1 MNITSSSEYPA
12 FPMSSSD
19 FSSMATGNTPYD
31 IISAHFASRLTSNEN
46 GYCTPSS
53 LWSCPPSPTSSID
66 TSKAG
71 DSHDDGHSTAS
82 ASEDSAMSAQKGR
95 RANRYKNCS
104 ESVLSVSSSSD
115 HGIITRMP
123 LIPLAQK
130 RRAQNRANQRAYR
143 KRKEQRLE
151 ELQQQLDDMSQKND
165 ALCCAYRLLV
175 NECSRLRA
183 NQMSVGQPAAAA
195 WDLNGAGNL
204 ALDMAA
210 LNTYRVAPMSTSS
223 PVPESYLDFPGSPD
237 KLWSPF
243 SS

>member
-1 MNITSSSEYPA
+1 MNSTSSPEYPA
-12 FPMSSSD
+12 YAMPSGL
-19 FSSMATGNTPYD
+19 SSMATGTTPYD
-31 IISAHFASRLTSNEN
+31 IISAHFASRLASNEN
-46 GYCTPSS
+46 GYCTPLSF
-53 LWSCPPSPTSSID
+53 WSCPPSPTSSID

-71 DSHDDGHSTAS
+71 DSHDDGHSTTS
-82 ASEDSAMSAQKGR
+82 ASEDSSQAAQKGR

-104 ESVLSVSSSSD
+104 ESVLSVSPSSSSD
-115 HGIITRMP
+115 LGIITRMP
-123 LIPLAQK
+123 LTPLAQK

-183 NQMSVGQPAAAA
+183 SQMSVGQSAAA
-195 WDLNGAGNL
+195 WDLNGTGSL

-210 LNTYRVAPMSTSS
+210 LDTYRVAPMSTSS